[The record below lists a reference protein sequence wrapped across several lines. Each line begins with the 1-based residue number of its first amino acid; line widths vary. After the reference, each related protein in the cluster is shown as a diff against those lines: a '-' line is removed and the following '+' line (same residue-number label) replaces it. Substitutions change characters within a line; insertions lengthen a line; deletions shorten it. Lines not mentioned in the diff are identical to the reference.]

1 VRGHEP
7 AAQHD
12 CIVRAGDLAFI
23 APGVVA
29 RPGVD
34 YLALSQIRDTNV
46 HSYRNDSGFKLQK
59 VGVATPPYRKIGI
72 WMWNNENQQASVDI
86 ITNISKNGTYPD
98 ATVVSGITLAPG
110 QASWQVLDAAYEF
123 IGLQVSYSTAPTTGF
138 FMALLF
144 GYH

>member
-1 VRGHEP
+1 MSQLPSIG
-7 AAQHD
+7 
-12 CIVRAGDLAFI
+12 IVRAGDLAFI

-59 VGVATPPYRKIGI
+59 VGIATPPYRKIGI
-72 WMWNNENQQASVDI
+72 WMWNNEDQQASVDI

-110 QASWQVLDAAYEF
+110 QAFWQVLDAAYEF

>member
-1 VRGHEP
+1 MSQLPNIG
-7 AAQHD
+7 
-12 CIVRAGDLAFI
+12 IVRAGDLAFI

-59 VGVATPPYRKIGI
+59 VGIATPPYRKIGI
-72 WMWNNENQQASVDI
+72 WMWNNEDQQASVDI

-110 QASWQVLDAAYEF
+110 QAFWQVLDAAYEF

>member
-1 VRGHEP
+1 
-7 AAQHD
+7 
-12 CIVRAGDLAFI
+12 
-23 APGVVA
+23 
-29 RPGVD
+29 
-34 YLALSQIRDTNV
+34 
-46 HSYRNDSGFKLQK
+46 
-59 VGVATPPYRKIGI
+59 
-72 WMWNNENQQASVDI
+72 MWNNEDQQASVDI

>member
-1 VRGHEP
+1 MSQLPSIG
-7 AAQHD
+7 
-12 CIVRAGDLAFI
+12 IVRAGDLAFI

-29 RPGVD
+29 RPGIN

-59 VGVATPPYRKIGI
+59 VGIATPPYRKIGI
-72 WMWNNENQQASVDI
+72 WMWNNEDQQATVDI

-110 QASWQVLDAAYEF
+110 QAFWQVLDAAYEF

>member
-1 VRGHEP
+1 MSQLPSIG
-7 AAQHD
+7 
-12 CIVRAGDLAFI
+12 IVRAGDLAFI

-29 RPGVD
+29 RPGVG

-59 VGVATPPYRKIGI
+59 VGIATPPYRKIGI
-72 WMWNNENQQASVDI
+72 WMWNNEDQQASVDI

-110 QASWQVLDAAYEF
+110 QAYWQVLDAAYEF

>member
-1 VRGHEP
+1 MSQLPSIG
-7 AAQHD
+7 
-12 CIVRAGDLAFI
+12 IVKAGDLAFI

-59 VGVATPPYRKIGI
+59 VGIATPPYRKIGI
-72 WMWNNENQQASVDI
+72 WMWNNEDQQATVDI

>member
-1 VRGHEP
+1 MSQLPSIG
-7 AAQHD
+7 
-12 CIVRAGDLAFI
+12 IVRAGDLAFI

-29 RPGVD
+29 RPGIN

-59 VGVATPPYRKIGI
+59 VGIATPPYRKIGI
-72 WMWNNENQQASVDI
+72 WMWNNEDQQASVDI

>member
-1 VRGHEP
+1 MSKPPSMTVRK
-7 AAQHD
+7 
-12 CIVRAGDLAFI
+12 AGDLAFI

-72 WMWNNENQQASVDI
+72 WMWNNEDQQASVDI

-110 QASWQVLDAAYEF
+110 QAFWQVLDAAYEF
-123 IGLQVSYSTAPTTGF
+123 IGLQVSYSIAPTTGF

-144 GYH
+144 GYY

>member
-1 VRGHEP
+1 MSQLPNIG
-7 AAQHD
+7 
-12 CIVRAGDLAFI
+12 IVRAGDLAFI

-29 RPGVD
+29 RPGVG

-59 VGVATPPYRKIGI
+59 VGIATPPYRKIGI
-72 WMWNNENQQASVDI
+72 WMWNNEDQQASVDI

-144 GYH
+144 GYY

>member
-1 VRGHEP
+1 MSQLPSIG
-7 AAQHD
+7 
-12 CIVRAGDLAFI
+12 IVRAGDLAFI

-72 WMWNNENQQASVDI
+72 WMWNNENQQATVDI

>member
-1 VRGHEP
+1 MSQPPSIG
-7 AAQHD
+7 
-12 CIVRAGDLAFI
+12 IVRAGDLAFI

-72 WMWNNENQQASVDI
+72 WMWNNEDQQASVDI

>member
-1 VRGHEP
+1 MSQLPSIG
-7 AAQHD
+7 
-12 CIVRAGDLAFI
+12 IVRAGDLAFI

-29 RPGVD
+29 RPGVG

>member
-1 VRGHEP
+1 MSQLPSIG
-7 AAQHD
+7 
-12 CIVRAGDLAFI
+12 IVRAGDLAFI

-59 VGVATPPYRKIGI
+59 VGIATPPYRKIGI
-72 WMWNNENQQASVDI
+72 WMWNNEDQQATVDI
-86 ITNISKNGTYPD
+86 ITNISKNGIYPD
-98 ATVVSGITLAPG
+98 VTVVSGITLAPG
-110 QASWQVLDAAYEF
+110 QAFWQVLDAAYEF

>member
-1 VRGHEP
+1 MSQLPSIG
-7 AAQHD
+7 
-12 CIVRAGDLAFI
+12 IVRAGDLAFI

-29 RPGVD
+29 RPGVN

-59 VGVATPPYRKIGI
+59 VGIATPPYRKIGI
-72 WMWNNENQQASVDI
+72 WMWNNEDQQASVDI

-110 QASWQVLDAAYEF
+110 QAYWQVLDAAYEF

>member
-1 VRGHEP
+1 MSQPPSMTVRK
-7 AAQHD
+7 
-12 CIVRAGDLAFI
+12 AGDLAFI

-59 VGVATPPYRKIGI
+59 VGIATPPYRKIGI
-72 WMWNNENQQASVDI
+72 WMWNNENQQATVDI

>member
-1 VRGHEP
+1 MSKPPSMTVRK
-7 AAQHD
+7 
-12 CIVRAGDLAFI
+12 AGDLAFI

-59 VGVATPPYRKIGI
+59 VGIATPPYRKIGI
-72 WMWNNENQQASVDI
+72 WMWNNEDQQASVDI

>member
-1 VRGHEP
+1 MSQPPRIG
-7 AAQHD
+7 
-12 CIVRAGDLAFI
+12 IVRAGDLAFI

>member
-1 VRGHEP
+1 MSQLPSIG
-7 AAQHD
+7 
-12 CIVRAGDLAFI
+12 IVRAGDLAFI

-29 RPGVD
+29 RPGVG

-110 QASWQVLDAAYEF
+110 QAYWQVLDAAYEF

>member
-1 VRGHEP
+1 MSQLPNIG
-7 AAQHD
+7 
-12 CIVRAGDLAFI
+12 IVRAGDLAFI

-29 RPGVD
+29 RPGVG

-59 VGVATPPYRKIGI
+59 VGIATPPYRKIGI
-72 WMWNNENQQASVDI
+72 WMWNNEDQQASVDI

-110 QASWQVLDAAYEF
+110 QAFWQVLDAAYEF

>member
-1 VRGHEP
+1 MSQLPSIG
-7 AAQHD
+7 
-12 CIVRAGDLAFI
+12 IVRAGDLAFI

-29 RPGVD
+29 RPGVG

-59 VGVATPPYRKIGI
+59 VGIATPPYRKIGI
-72 WMWNNENQQASVDI
+72 WMWNNEDQQASVDI

-110 QASWQVLDAAYEF
+110 QAFWQVLDAAYEF

-144 GYH
+144 GYY

>member
-1 VRGHEP
+1 MSKPPSMTVRK
-7 AAQHD
+7 
-12 CIVRAGDLAFI
+12 AGDLAFI

-29 RPGVD
+29 RPGVG

-86 ITNISKNGTYPD
+86 IANISKNGTYPD

-123 IGLQVSYSTAPTTGF
+123 IGLQVT
-138 FMALLF
+138 LLF

>member
-1 VRGHEP
+1 MSQLPSIG
-7 AAQHD
+7 
-12 CIVRAGDLAFI
+12 IVRAGDLAFI

-29 RPGVD
+29 RPGVG

-59 VGVATPPYRKIGI
+59 VGIATPPYRKIGI
-72 WMWNNENQQASVDI
+72 WMWNNEDQQATVDI

-123 IGLQVSYSTAPTTGF
+123 IGLQGSYSTAPTTGF

>member
-1 VRGHEP
+1 MSKPPSMTVRK
-7 AAQHD
+7 
-12 CIVRAGDLAFI
+12 AGDLAFI

-29 RPGVD
+29 RPGVG

-86 ITNISKNGTYPD
+86 IANISKNGTYPD

-144 GYH
+144 GYY

>member
-1 VRGHEP
+1 MSQLPNIG
-7 AAQHD
+7 
-12 CIVRAGDLAFI
+12 IVRAGDLAFI

-29 RPGVD
+29 RPGVG

-46 HSYRNDSGFKLQK
+46 HSHRNDSGFKLQK
-59 VGVATPPYRKIGI
+59 VGIATPPYRKIGI
-72 WMWNNENQQASVDI
+72 WMWNNEDQQATVDI

-110 QASWQVLDAAYEF
+110 QAFWQVLDAAYEF

>member
-1 VRGHEP
+1 MSQLPSIG
-7 AAQHD
+7 
-12 CIVRAGDLAFI
+12 IVRAGDLAFI

-29 RPGVD
+29 RPGVG
-34 YLALSQIRDTNV
+34 YLALSQIRDINV

-59 VGVATPPYRKIGI
+59 VGIATPPYRKIGI
-72 WMWNNENQQASVDI
+72 WMWNNEDQQATVDI

-110 QASWQVLDAAYEF
+110 QALWQVLDAAYEF

>member
-1 VRGHEP
+1 MSQSP
-7 AAQHD
+7 NLSWKK
-12 CIVRAGDLAFI
+12 AGDLAFI

-59 VGVATPPYRKIGI
+59 AAATTPPLRKIGI

-86 ITNISKNGTYPD
+86 ITNISKNGAYPD
-98 ATVVSGITLAPG
+98 ITVVSSITLAPG

-138 FMALLF
+138 FMALMF
-144 GYH
+144 GYY

>member
-1 VRGHEP
+1 MSQLPSIG
-7 AAQHD
+7 
-12 CIVRAGDLAFI
+12 IVRAGDIAFI

-59 VGVATPPYRKIGI
+59 VGIATPPYRKIGI
-72 WMWNNENQQASVDI
+72 WIWNNEDQQATVDI

>member
-1 VRGHEP
+1 MSQLPSIG
-7 AAQHD
+7 
-12 CIVRAGDLAFI
+12 IVRAGDLAFI

-29 RPGVD
+29 RPGVG

-72 WMWNNENQQASVDI
+72 WMWNNEDQQASVDI

-110 QASWQVLDAAYEF
+110 QAFWQVLDAAYEF

>member
-1 VRGHEP
+1 MSKPPSMTVRK
-7 AAQHD
+7 
-12 CIVRAGDLAFI
+12 AGDLAFI

-59 VGVATPPYRKIGI
+59 VGIATPPYRKIGI
-72 WMWNNENQQASVDI
+72 WMWNNEDQQASVDI

-110 QASWQVLDAAYEF
+110 QAFWQVLDAAYEF

>member
-1 VRGHEP
+1 MSQLPSIG
-7 AAQHD
+7 
-12 CIVRAGDLAFI
+12 IVRAGDLAFI

-29 RPGVD
+29 RPGVG

-72 WMWNNENQQASVDI
+72 WMWNNEDQQATVDI
-86 ITNISKNGTYPD
+86 ITNISKNGIYPD
-98 ATVVSGITLAPG
+98 ITVVSGITLAPG

>member
-1 VRGHEP
+1 MSQPPSIG
-7 AAQHD
+7 
-12 CIVRAGDLAFI
+12 IVRAGDLAFI

-29 RPGVD
+29 RPGVN

-59 VGVATPPYRKIGI
+59 VGIATPPYRKIGI
-72 WMWNNENQQASVDI
+72 WMWNNEDQQATVDI

-110 QASWQVLDAAYEF
+110 QAFWQVLDAAYEF

>member
-1 VRGHEP
+1 MSQSPSIG
-7 AAQHD
+7 
-12 CIVRAGDLAFI
+12 IIRAGDLAFI

-29 RPGVD
+29 RPGVS

-46 HSYRNDSGFKLQK
+46 HSYRNDSGFMLQK
-59 VGVATPPYRKIGI
+59 VGIATPPYRKIGI
-72 WMWNNENQQASVDI
+72 WMWNNEDQQATVDI
-86 ITNISKNGTYPD
+86 IANISKNGTYPD
-98 ATVVSGITLAPG
+98 ITVVSGITLAPG

-123 IGLQVSYSTAPTTGF
+123 IGLQVSYSTAPTNGF

>member
-1 VRGHEP
+1 MSELP
-7 AAQHD
+7 SMA
-12 CIVRAGDLAFI
+12 IKRAGDLAFI

-29 RPGVD
+29 RPGVS
-34 YLALSQIRDTNV
+34 YLAMSQIRDTSV

-59 VGVATPPYRKIGI
+59 VGIATPPYRKIGV
-72 WMWNNENQQASVDI
+72 WMWNNEDQQATVDI
-86 ITNISKNGTYPD
+86 ITNISKSGNYPD